1 MDRSSRR
8 SASDSAAT
16 CSKALLR
23 WLISITDA
31 PPPCQSISSAR
42 ACSST
47 SSGSMAGPG
56 EKLKARTAERLG
68 AGGRRAGAAAR
79 FAVRAAGSF
88 VRGIPSLDIP
98 GIALGRQTVDALE
111 SGELIAVLEPD
122 QTHPLSVAAHDGD
135 VLHRRAHQNA
145 VLAHE
150 HDFVVGAD
158 LKRAYHAPI
167 AVGDLQCNHALAA
180 PAVLGEFVERRQL
193 SETVLRRRENEALFR
208 HDQRI

>member
-1 MDRSSRR
+1 MDRSSRKSV
-8 SASDSAAT
+8 SASAAT

-23 WLISITDA
+23 WLISITEV

-56 EKLKARTAERLG
+56 EKLKARPAERLG

-88 VRGIPSLDIP
+88 VRGIALGIP

-122 QTHPLSVAAHDGD
+122 QTHPLSVAAH
-135 VLHRRAHQNA
+135 
-145 VLAHE
+145 
-150 HDFVVGAD
+150 
-158 LKRAYHAPI
+158 
-167 AVGDLQCNHALAA
+167 
-180 PAVLGEFVERRQL
+180 
-193 SETVLRRRENEALFR
+193 
-208 HDQRI
+208 